1 MYNMESR
8 ENIIEFNKEFDD
20 YLERI
25 KGQLVIKRNM
35 DIVLSIFGI
44 IVMAIPMII
53 ISIAIKLNSKGPV
66 LFRQVRVGKDG
77 ELFKINKFRTM
88 ITDAEKKGMQITVGK
103 DNRITSVGHILR
115 KTKLDEFPQ
124 LFNVLFGEMSF
135 VGPRPEVPK
144 YVDLYDDYQKNV
156 LKVKPGITDLASIE
170 YRDESSILGQS
181 SDPEKSYVEEVLPE
195 KLKLNMKYIK
205 NMTVFYDLKLIF
217 KTLHRIVDFD
227 RIDER

>member
-1 MYNMESR
+1 ML
-8 ENIIEFNKEFDD
+8 K
-20 YLERI
+20 
-25 KGQLVIKRNM
+25 
-35 DIVLSIFGI
+35 
-44 IVMAIPMII
+44 
-53 ISIAIKLNSKGPV
+53 
-66 LFRQVRVGKDG
+66 
-77 ELFKINKFRTM
+77 
-88 ITDAEKKGMQITVGK
+88 KKGMQITVGK

>member
-25 KGQLVIKRNM
+25 KGQLVIKRIM

>member
-1 MYNMESR
+1 
-8 ENIIEFNKEFDD
+8 
-20 YLERI
+20 
-25 KGQLVIKRNM
+25 M

-217 KTLHRIVDFD
+217 KKLHRIVDFD

>member
-1 MYNMESR
+1 MESR

-25 KGQLVIKRNM
+25 KGQLVIKRIM

>member
-20 YLERI
+20 YLDRI
-25 KGQLVIKRNM
+25 KGQLVIKRIM
-35 DIVLSIFGI
+35 DIILSIFGI
-44 IVMAIPMII
+44 IVMAIPMLL

-77 ELFKINKFRTM
+77 RLFKINKFRTM

-181 SDPEKSYVEEVLPE
+181 SDPEKAYVEEVLPE
-195 KLKLNMKYIK
+195 KLRLNMKYIK